1 MMSLV
6 LSLVVMKITLL
17 EIVGYRR
24 EYNAVFLTHSE
35 QCHGVLR
42 HPIDN
47 IQFSMKDK
55 SCS

>member
-6 LSLVVMKITLL
+6 LSLVVMKIKLL
-17 EIVGYRR
+17 KIVAYRR

-35 QCHGVLR
+35 QCHDVLR

-47 IQFSMKDK
+47 IQSSMKGK
-55 SCS
+55 